1 MASSSSSSS
10 SRLIKR
16 SIDDVQGS
24 KENISPNKRINLEY
38 TSFQI
43 KIIDMF
49 KNVDLIAPNQLIG
62 K

>member
-1 MASSSSSSS
+1 MASSSSS

-16 SIDDVQGS
+16 SIDDVQAS

-43 KIIDMF
+43 EMIDMF
-49 KNVDLIAPNQLIG
+49 KNVDLIATNQLLG